1 MHNRLPISKYTSI
14 KQLLYSYLIKS
25 ISIDTY
31 KAENDCIEN
40 EKIPLHKGRD
50 DNRVLYTSSVSL
62 RLSKS
67 QNRKAMELASAI
79 ASDLSGICED
89 VFSIQIVPPGWINF
103 ELTHSTLATWL
114 QSLVVG
120 SLGEERE
127 MGGREQGAGGEINS
141 KFKIQNSKL
150 KNFCLLPPADAL
162 YETLRERGLANAP
175 LSCLLP
181 PLSQSPMPNAQFAV
195 QYAHAR
201 CCSLVLLAHREG
213 LIKLREPVPNTSPA
227 FWDIIFPNPLP
238 WLNCDGILRLNH
250 PDERRLI
257 GELIQVVDNIECP
270 DVSGSVKWEKVALN
284 LSQAFEKFWS
294 NCRIWGE
301 VKITSPELAQ
311 ARLGLLMATQSVLR
325 FVLEENLRVFAPLE
339 L

>member
-1 MHNRLPISKYTSI
+1 
-14 KQLLYSYLIKS
+14 
-25 ISIDTY
+25 
-31 KAENDCIEN
+31 
-40 EKIPLHKGRD
+40 
-50 DNRVLYTSSVSL
+50 
-62 RLSKS
+62 
-67 QNRKAMELASAI
+67 MELASAI
-79 ASDLSGICED
+79 ASDVSGICRGI
-89 VFSIQIVPPGWINF
+89 FSIQVVPPGWIHF

-120 SLGEERE
+120 SLGGDE
-127 MGGREQGAGGEINS
+127 GTI
-141 KFKIQNSKL
+141 
-150 KNFCLLPPADAL
+150 DAPCPMPH
-162 YETLRERGLANAP
+162 AP
-175 LSCLLP
+175 C
-181 PLSQSPMPNAQFAV
+181 PMPNSLFAV

-227 FWDIIFPNPLP
+227 FWSVIAPNPIP
-238 WLNCDGILRLNH
+238 WLNCDRTLRLNH
-250 PDERRLI
+250 PDERQLI
-257 GELIQVVDNIECP
+257 AELVQVVDNIECP

-301 VKITSPELAQ
+301 VKITSPEVAQ

-325 FVLEENLRVFAPLE
+325 YVLEENLGVFAPLE

>member
-1 MHNRLPISKYTSI
+1 MHYKLLVRKYTSI
-14 KQLLYSYLIKS
+14 KQLLDSYLKKV

-31 KAENDCIEN
+31 NL
-40 EKIPLHKGRD
+40 EKIRVKDEKIHLYKDRD
-50 DNRVLYTSSVSL
+50 EGRVLYISSVAL

-79 ASDLSGICED
+79 ASDLSKTCGD
-89 VFSIQIVPPGWINF
+89 VFSVQIVPPGWIHF
-103 ELTHSTLATWL
+103 ELTHFTLAAWL
-114 QSLVVG
+114 QSLAVG
-120 SLGEERE
+120 SLGEQGVGR
-127 MGGREQGAGGEINS
+127 GQGSREQGAEGKEVIFNS
-141 KFKIQNSKL
+141 PLCPQQRVP
-150 KNFCLLPPADAL
+150 LPFV
-162 YETLRERGLANAP
+162 
-175 LSCLLP
+175 
-181 PLSQSPMPNAQFAV
+181 PNAQYSTPNSLFAI

-201 CCSLVLLAHREG
+201 CCSLVLMAHREG

-227 FWDIIFPNPLP
+227 FWSVIFPNPLP
-238 WLNCDGILRLNH
+238 WLNCDGTLRLNH
-250 PDERRLI
+250 PGERRLI
-257 GELIQVVDNIECP
+257 AELVQVVDNIECP

-284 LSQAFEKFWS
+284 LSQAFENFWS

-325 FVLEENLRVFAPLE
+325 YVLEENLGVFAPLE

>member
-1 MHNRLPISKYTSI
+1 
-14 KQLLYSYLIKS
+14 
-25 ISIDTY
+25 
-31 KAENDCIEN
+31 
-40 EKIPLHKGRD
+40 
-50 DNRVLYTSSVSL
+50 
-62 RLSKS
+62 
-67 QNRKAMELASAI
+67 MELASAI
-79 ASDLSGICED
+79 ASDTSGICGD
-89 VFSIQIVPPGWINF
+89 VFTIRIVPPGWIHF
-103 ELTHSTLATWL
+103 ELTHLTLATWL

-120 SLGEERE
+120 SLGGLGT
-127 MGGREQGAGGEINS
+127 GGDEGTRGQGGL
-141 KFKIQNSKL
+141 L
-150 KNFCLLPPADAL
+150 K
-162 YETLRERGLANAP
+162 
-175 LSCLLP
+175 
-181 PLSQSPMPNAQFAV
+181 PMPNAQFAV

-227 FWDIIFPNPLP
+227 FWDVISPNPIP
-238 WLNCDGILRLNH
+238 WLNCDGTLRLNH
-250 PDERRLI
+250 LDERRLI
-257 GELIQVVDNIECP
+257 GELIQVIDNIECP

-325 FVLEENLRVFAPLE
+325 YVLEENLGVFALLE

>member
-1 MHNRLPISKYTSI
+1 MHYKLPVSKYTSI
-14 KQLLYSYLIKS
+14 KQLLYSYIIKS
-25 ISIDTY
+25 LSIDTY
-31 KAENDCIEN
+31 SPENRCIKG
-40 EKIPLHKGRD
+40 EKFPLYKDRD
-50 DNRVLYTSSVSL
+50 DKRVLYTSNVSL

-79 ASDLSGICED
+79 ASDLSGICEG
-89 VFSIQIVPPGWINF
+89 VFNIQIVPPGWINF
-103 ELTHSTLATWL
+103 ELTHLTLATWL

-120 SLGEERE
+120 SLGEEGE

-150 KNFCLLPPADAL
+150 KNFCLLPP
-162 YETLRERGLANAP
+162 
-175 LSCLLP
+175 
-181 PLSQSPMPNAQFAV
+181 LSQSPMPNSLFAV
-195 QYAHAR
+195 EYAHAR
-201 CCSLVLLAHREG
+201 CCSLVLLAHQEG

-227 FWDIIFPNPLP
+227 FWDVISPHPLP

-270 DVSGSVKWEKVALN
+270 DVSSSVKWEKVALN

-301 VKITSPELAQ
+301 VKIMSPELAQ
-311 ARLGLLMATQSVLR
+311 ARLGLLMATQSVLK
-325 FVLEENLRVFAPLE
+325 FVLEKNLGVFAPLE

>member
-1 MHNRLPISKYTSI
+1 MHHKLLVRKYTSI
-14 KQLLYSYLIKS
+14 KQLLYSYLEKV

-31 KAENDCIEN
+31 KLENIWVKD
-40 EKIPLHKGRD
+40 EKIHLYKDRD
-50 DNRVLYTSSVSL
+50 EGRVLYISSVAL

-79 ASDLSGICED
+79 ASDLSKTCGD
-89 VFSIQIVPPGWINF
+89 VFSVQIVPPGWIHF
-103 ELTHSTLATWL
+103 ELTHSTLAAWL
-114 QSLVVG
+114 QSLAVG
-120 SLGEERE
+120 NLGGE
-127 MGGREQGAGGEINS
+127 GEQGTIDAQYNS
-141 KFKIQNSKL
+141 S
-150 KNFCLLPPADAL
+150 
-162 YETLRERGLANAP
+162 LREAAPRRGCANDAD
-175 LSCLLP
+175 SIERSRDAQYKC
-181 PLSQSPMPNAQFAV
+181 PMPNSLFAV

-201 CCSLVLLAHREG
+201 CCSLVLMAHREG

-227 FWDIIFPNPLP
+227 FWSVIFPNPLP
-238 WLNCDGILRLNH
+238 WLNCDGTLRLNH
-250 PDERRLI
+250 PGERRLI
-257 GELIQVVDNIECP
+257 AELVQVIDNIECP

-284 LSQAFEKFWS
+284 LSQAFENFWS

-325 FVLEENLRVFAPLE
+325 YVLEENLGVFAPLE

>member
-1 MHNRLPISKYTSI
+1 
-14 KQLLYSYLIKS
+14 
-25 ISIDTY
+25 
-31 KAENDCIEN
+31 
-40 EKIPLHKGRD
+40 
-50 DNRVLYTSSVSL
+50 
-62 RLSKS
+62 
-67 QNRKAMELASAI
+67 MELASAI

-89 VFSIQIVPPGWINF
+89 VFSIQVVPPGWIYF
-103 ELTHSTLATWL
+103 ELNHSTLATWL
-114 QSLVVG
+114 QSLVEG
-120 SLGEERE
+120 SLGEAVEQ
-127 MGGREQGAGGEINS
+127 GSREQGAGGEINS

-150 KNFCLLPPADAL
+150 KNFCLLPPA
-162 YETLRERGLANAP
+162 
-175 LSCLLP
+175 S
-181 PLSQSPMPNAQFAV
+181 SFPMPNAQFAV

-213 LIKLREPVPNTSPA
+213 LIKLKEPVPSTSPA
-227 FWDIIFPNPLP
+227 FWDVISPNPVP
-238 WLNCDGILRLNH
+238 WLNCDGTLRLNH

-257 GELIQVVDNIECP
+257 DELIQVVDNIECP

-325 FVLEENLRVFAPLE
+325 YVLEENLGVFAPLE

>member
-1 MHNRLPISKYTSI
+1 MHYKLPVSNYTSI

-25 ISIDTY
+25 LSIDTY
-31 KAENDCIEN
+31 NTKNRCIKG
-40 EKIPLHKGRD
+40 EKIPLYKGRD
-50 DNRVLYTSSVSL
+50 DSRVFYTSGVSL

-120 SLGEERE
+120 SSGEA
-127 MGGREQGAGGEINS
+127 GEQGSSTSLRDAARS
-141 KFKIQNSKL
+141 
-150 KNFCLLPPADAL
+150 LLPRSGTATLSDRGAEETIDA
-162 YETLRERGLANAP
+162 R
-175 LSCLLP
+175 
-181 PLSQSPMPNAQFAV
+181 SPMPNSLFAV
-195 QYAHAR
+195 EYAHAR

>member
-1 MHNRLPISKYTSI
+1 
-14 KQLLYSYLIKS
+14 
-25 ISIDTY
+25 
-31 KAENDCIEN
+31 
-40 EKIPLHKGRD
+40 
-50 DNRVLYTSSVSL
+50 
-62 RLSKS
+62 
-67 QNRKAMELASAI
+67 MELASAI
-79 ASDLSGICED
+79 ASDISGICDD
-89 VFSIQIVPPGWINF
+89 VFSIQIVPPGLIHF

-114 QSLVVG
+114 QSLVEG
-120 SLGEERE
+120 SGEPGEQ
-127 MGGREQGAGGEINS
+127 GAGSREQGAGSRGEEFS
-141 KFKIQNSKL
+141 P
-150 KNFCLLPPADAL
+150 LPPAPRPSA
-162 YETLRERGLANAP
+162 
-175 LSCLLP
+175 S
-181 PLSQSPMPNAQFAV
+181 SPCPRLNLFTV

-227 FWDIIFPNPLP
+227 FWSVISPNPLP

-270 DVSGSVKWEKVALN
+270 DVKGSVKWEKVALS

-325 FVLEENLRVFAPLE
+325 FVLEENLGVFAPLE

>member
-1 MHNRLPISKYTSI
+1 VHYKLPVSKYTSI

-25 ISIDTY
+25 PSINTY
-31 KAENDCIEN
+31 KAENVCTEDKN
-40 EKIPLHKGRD
+40 SHLYKDRD
-50 DNRVLYTSSVSL
+50 GNRVLYTSSVSL

-79 ASDLSGICED
+79 ASDISGICED
-89 VFSIQIVPPGWINF
+89 VFSIQIVPPGWIHF
-103 ELTHSTLATWL
+103 ELTDSTLATWL

-120 SLGEERE
+120 SS
-127 MGGREQGAGGEINS
+127 GGNGSGGDQGAGKHPS
-141 KFKIQNSKL
+141 
-150 KNFCLLPPADAL
+150 
-162 YETLRERGLANAP
+162 LREAAPTTTLSNQGSRREVAVSFSPLPLCPSAP
-175 LSCLLP
+175 L
-181 PLSQSPMPNAQFAV
+181 PLVPNAQFAV

-213 LIKLREPVPNTSPA
+213 LIKLTEPVPNISPA
-227 FWDIIFPNPLP
+227 FWSVIVPNPMP
-238 WLNCDGILRLNH
+238 WLNRDGTLQLNH

-257 GELIQVVDNIECP
+257 DELIQAVDNIECP
-270 DVSGSVKWEKVALN
+270 DVSGFVKWEKVALN

-301 VKITSPELAQ
+301 VKIISPELAQ

-325 FVLEENLRVFAPLE
+325 FVLEENLGIFAPLE

>member
-1 MHNRLPISKYTSI
+1 MHSKLPVSKYTSI

-31 KAENDCIEN
+31 NPENICTKG
-40 EKIPLHKGRD
+40 EKIPLYKGRD
-50 DNRVLYTSSVSL
+50 DNRVFYTSSVSL

-79 ASDLSGICED
+79 ASDLSGTCD
-89 VFSIQIVPPGWINF
+89 GVFSIQIVPPGWINF

-120 SLGEERE
+120 SLGRAEETID
-127 MGGREQGAGGEINS
+127 G
-141 KFKIQNSKL
+141 
-150 KNFCLLPPADAL
+150 
-162 YETLRERGLANAP
+162 
-175 LSCLLP
+175 
-181 PLSQSPMPNAQFAV
+181 QSPMLNSLFAV
-195 QYAHAR
+195 EYAHAR

-227 FWDIIFPNPLP
+227 FWDVISPNPLP
-238 WLNCDGILRLNH
+238 WLNCDGTLQLNH

-301 VKITSPELAQ
+301 VKITSPERAQ
-311 ARLGLLMATQSVLR
+311 ARLGLLMATQSVLK
-325 FVLEENLRVFAPLE
+325 FVLEENLGVFAPLE

>member
-1 MHNRLPISKYTSI
+1 MHYKLPVSKYTSI

-31 KAENDCIEN
+31 KTESGCIKD

-50 DNRVLYTSSVSL
+50 DNRVFYTSSVSL

-79 ASDLSGICED
+79 ASNLSGICEG

-103 ELTHSTLATWL
+103 ELTHSALATWL

-120 SLGEERE
+120 SSWGA
-127 MGGREQGAGGEINS
+127 GEQGSKGAGEQGSRRAEETIDAQCAVPNS
-141 KFKIQNSKL
+141 L
-150 KNFCLLPPADAL
+150 
-162 YETLRERGLANAP
+162 
-175 LSCLLP
+175 
-181 PLSQSPMPNAQFAV
+181 FAV
-195 QYAHAR
+195 EYAHAR

-213 LIKLREPVPNTSPA
+213 LIKLREPIPNTSPA
-227 FWDIIFPNPLP
+227 FWDVIFPNPLP
-238 WLNCDGILRLNH
+238 WLNCDGTLQLNH

-270 DVSGSVKWEKVALN
+270 NISNSVKWEKLALN

-301 VKITSPELAQ
+301 IKITSPELAQ

-325 FVLEENLRVFAPLE
+325 FVLEENLGVFAPLE